1 MTTTKTILRVFIL
14 IFVLH
19 LQGCTENSKPAHT
32 ASKVIPFF
40 QHWNL
45 ILGDGSNA
53 YKPISG
59 LKVGLPLIRI

>member
-1 MTTTKTILRVFIL
+1 MTKATLRLFIL

-19 LQGCTENSKPAHT
+19 LYGCTQNSKPAHI

-45 ILGDGSNA
+45 ILGDGSN
-53 YKPISG
+53 
-59 LKVGLPLIRI
+59 VGVAIDYENKNFFYATAEG